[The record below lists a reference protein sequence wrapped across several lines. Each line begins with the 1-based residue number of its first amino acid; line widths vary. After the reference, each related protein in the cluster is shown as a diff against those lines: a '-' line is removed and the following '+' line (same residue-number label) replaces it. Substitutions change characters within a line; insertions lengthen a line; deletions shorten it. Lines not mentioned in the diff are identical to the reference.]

1 MGGIQ
6 ISARLRLKTNLP
18 TPRNST
24 IFQGVSTQSAKFSSV
39 NSFRQDLLSTG
50 LFGGIT
56 VAMFGTAFAAA
67 LLGALVAPAL
77 TAGMTRI
84 MDFQFPE
91 VTLPEFTEEAAEK
104 VRSLQNKYPWVGIV
118 ENLYIAL
125 RADLDMR
132 KGQKFNKFNSDNKL
146 LHRFLRIHIFN

>member
-6 ISARLRLKTNLP
+6 IIARLRLKTNLP
-18 TPRNST
+18 TLRNNT
-24 IFQGVSTQSAKFSSV
+24 IFQSVSTKSAKFSSV

-91 VTLPEFTEEAAEK
+91 VTLPEFTGEAVEK
-104 VRSLQNKYPWVGIV
+104 VRSLQNKYPWVGVV
-118 ENLYIAL
+118 ENLYSSL
-125 RADLDMR
+125 RDELDMR
-132 KGQKFNKFNSDNKL
+132 KEQKFIKFTGNKK
-146 LHRFLRIHIFN
+146 FLTQQS